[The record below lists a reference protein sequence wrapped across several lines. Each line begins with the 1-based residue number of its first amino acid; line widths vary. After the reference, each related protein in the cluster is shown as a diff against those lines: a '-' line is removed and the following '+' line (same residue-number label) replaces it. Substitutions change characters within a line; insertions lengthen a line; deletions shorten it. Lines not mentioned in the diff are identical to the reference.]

1 MTLLFSFINFV
12 IPREQRDRGNLL
24 LYEWCAVFC
33 GITSILQEIATGL
46 TALAMTRFGVVGR
59 VFPAL
64 LFSIRFRAAQKP
76 SPTGVA
82 AVGWGQCP
90 ARRRSRGA
98 TVYKDNIA
106 QIFQFGKG

>member
-46 TALAMTRFGVVGR
+46 TALAMTC
-59 VFPAL
+59 L
-64 LFSIRFRAAQKP
+64 
-76 SPTGVA
+76 
-82 AVGWGQCP
+82 
-90 ARRRSRGA
+90 
-98 TVYKDNIA
+98 
-106 QIFQFGKG
+106 